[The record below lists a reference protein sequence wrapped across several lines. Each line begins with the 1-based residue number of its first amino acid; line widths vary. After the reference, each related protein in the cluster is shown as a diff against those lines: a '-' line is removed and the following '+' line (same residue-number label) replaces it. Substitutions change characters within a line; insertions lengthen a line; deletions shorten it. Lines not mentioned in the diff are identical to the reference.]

1 MLNKNILENK
11 KVIIFDLDGTL
22 VDSIGIWNKVD
33 MATVKY
39 FTGKEVEE
47 TEVNHLRDHVL
58 RTATEEDIYR
68 AYIKEL
74 CSKYNILEDIDTV
87 YEKRKYFGDE
97 IPKKD
102 VTFKPF
108 AKEVLLK
115 LKDLGFILALATTS
129 TTKKVEI
136 YSFENINTNSINLFE
151 IFDLILTKDEV
162 VKKKPDPE
170 VLNKIIDYFKI
181 EKSEAIVFEDSLVGV
196 RTANNAGIEVVSV
209 YDKYADYERDIINEN
224 SDYKIDS
231 FKEILDL
238 L

>member
-1 MLNKNILENK
+1 MLDKNILENK

-33 MATVKY
+33 MATIKY

-47 TEVNHLRDHVL
+47 TEVNHLRDYVL
-58 RTATEEDIYR
+58 RTTTEDDIYR
-68 AYIKEL
+68 AYIREL
-74 CSKYNILEDIDTV
+74 CFKYNILEDIDIV

-97 IPKKD
+97 IPKTD

-108 AKEVLLK
+108 AKEILLK
-115 LKDLGFILALATTS
+115 LKELGFILALATTS
-129 TTKKVEI
+129 TTKKIEI

-181 EKSEAIVFEDSLVGV
+181 NKSEAIVFEDSLVGV
-196 RTANNAGIEVVSV
+196 KTANNAGIKVISV
-209 YDKYADYERDIINEN
+209 YDKYADYERDTINEY

>member
-1 MLNKNILENK
+1 MLDKNILENK

-33 MATVKY
+33 IATVKF
-39 FTGKEVEE
+39 FTGKEALE

-58 RTATEEDIYR
+58 RTANEEDIYR
-68 AYIKEL
+68 AYIREL
-74 CSKYNILEDIDTV
+74 CFKYNISEDIDIV

-97 IPKKD
+97 IPKTD

-115 LKDLGFILALATTS
+115 LKELGFILALATTS
-129 TTKKVEI
+129 TTKKIEI

-162 VKKKPDPE
+162 IKKKPDPE
-170 VLNKIIDYFKI
+170 ILNKIIDHFKI
-181 EKSEAIVFEDSLVGV
+181 DKSEAIVFEDSLVGV

-209 YDKYADYERDIINEN
+209 YDKYADYERDIINEC
-224 SDYKIDS
+224 SDYKINT